1 MTEINN
7 DALLIREND
16 NNEYY
21 DVTPYMWGY
30 QFMKRLW
37 TTHK

>member
-1 MTEINN
+1 MEINN

-16 NNEYY
+16 NNEYNY

-30 QFMKRLW
+30 QFMKRLR